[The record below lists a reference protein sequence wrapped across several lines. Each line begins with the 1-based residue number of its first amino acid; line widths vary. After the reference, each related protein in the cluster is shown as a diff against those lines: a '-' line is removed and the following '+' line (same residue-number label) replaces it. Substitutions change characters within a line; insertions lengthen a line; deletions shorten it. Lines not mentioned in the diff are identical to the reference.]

1 MGIGDW
7 FASGAKSA
15 GKVSNAVPP
24 QYLAKLKKLANSQPI
39 VPAGDLPPVGP
50 KAPDAPDDMIPM
62 TADSLKPAA
71 WNWQDANG
79 VWKKWQAMGDGTYEH
94 FLDMAESALHDQ
106 GISTPSKY
114 KPHTPVWKGWVQ
126 AQAEMKLP
134 SHWYDFDFE
143 LGVHPDVAKTLTPGE
158 KSILAAKGKAPEGFT
173 LQELGDPIEPPTP
186 PPTAYPQWMEGHLG
200 NPPIKRSAGEGI
212 REYVQRLRQMHDN
225 YQSKRGSVAS
235 SVRNLEK
242 EMADNLHGGGI
253 GQIMPDEWLKENDAG
268 GGFAARN
275 KNTRD
280 YIDYLAAH
288 GVDQR
293 TLDSIA
299 SGELDMSP
307 QARMARAEQHDL
319 DPKTIWHRWDHP
331 LKTEM
336 KGFTG
341 AALSQPEKRR
351 YKQGTLKFVN
361 LEPSKE
367 GLVYTSHSPEYAK
380 RGVQIPQDQVTLYP
394 LLGPKDGIAGLD
406 DLPPSAY
413 DTFRSKQS
421 EALLK
426 KYPDTQKENAG
437 IRRASQRVLHL
448 AEPLVDPQFVQ
459 GPLRNA
465 TRQELS
471 MVRPNDETLQKSQGT
486 IPFYANAEDRKTYTE
501 PLMASGAKG
510 TLVRD
515 ETGLSTAF
523 TPAGAGTLR
532 RADLAPLDTRFRMS
546 RNLLQ
551 SLLAPVAVGAG
562 AGALSQPSVLGGL
575 RETR

>member
-15 GKVSNAVPP
+15 GKVSAAVPP

-39 VPAGDLPPVGP
+39 VPAGDLPAVGP

-62 TADSLKPAA
+62 TADSLKVGPSSPS
-71 WNWQDANG
+71 
-79 VWKKWQAMGDGTYEH
+79 YE
-94 FLDMAESALHDQ
+94 
-106 GISTPSKY
+106 
-114 KPHTPVWKGWVQ
+114 
-126 AQAEMKLP
+126 
-134 SHWYDFDFE
+134 
-143 LGVHPDVAKTLTPGE
+143 LTPAQVAVINKAKKDGVLAGYLPPDELKQKAQELQEFYAVLGE
-158 KSILAAKGKAPEGFT
+158 SPAKDPEGFT
-173 LQELGDPIEPPTP
+173 LSEPEDPFEPPTP

-212 REYVQRLRQMHDN
+212 RAYVKRLRQMQDN

-275 KNTRD
+275 QNTRD

-421 EALLK
+421 EALRK

-471 MVRPNDETLQKSQGT
+471 MVRPNDETLQASQGT

-510 TLVRD
+510 TLARD

-575 RETR
+575 RENR

>member
-1 MGIGDW
+1 MGVLDQIKN
-7 FASGAKSA
+7 AAK
-15 GKVSNAVPP
+15 
-24 QYLAKLKKLANSQPI
+24 
-39 VPAGDLPPVGP
+39 
-50 KAPDAPDDMIPM
+50 KAHA
-62 TADSLKPAA
+62 
-71 WNWQDANG
+71 
-79 VWKKWQAMGDGTYEH
+79 AMG
-94 FLDMAESALHDQ
+94 M
-106 GISTPSKY
+106 
-114 KPHTPVWKGWVQ
+114 
-126 AQAEMKLP
+126 
-134 SHWYDFDFE
+134 
-143 LGVHPDVAKTLTPGE
+143 
-158 KSILAAKGKAPEGFT
+158 
-173 LQELGDPIEPPTP
+173 PPTP
-186 PPTAYPQWMEGHLG
+186 PGVLAKLAKQANEVKAAKALKAADAPDAMKMLDEWEWEWDV
-200 NPPIKRSAGEGI
+200 PPSPDAIPPSALLDETGQFALAPLDETPFGWDSVDLPESVNDFGGSYVSTQKKLKELAAQVAQRRPEESI
-212 REYVQRLRQMHDN
+212 REYVVRLREMMGDE
-225 YQSKRGSVAS
+225 SKRGSVAS
-235 SVRNLEK
+235 SVRNIEK
-242 EMADNLHGGGI
+242 EMADNLRGGVI

-275 KNTRD
+275 QNTRD

-319 DPKTIWHRWDHP
+319 DPKAIWHRWDHP

-380 RGVQIPQDQVTLYP
+380 DGVQIPQDQVTLYP
-394 LLGPKDGIAGLD
+394 LLGPNDGIAGLD

-426 KYPDTQKENAG
+426 KYPDTQGESAAVS
-437 IRRASQRVLHL
+437 RAWRMRMLHL

-465 TRQELS
+465 TIQELS
-471 MVRPNDETLQKSQGT
+471 MVRPGDETLQKSQGT
-486 IPFYANAEDRKTYTE
+486 IPSYSNAEDRKTYTE

-523 TPAGAGTLR
+523 TPTGARTLR

-562 AGALSQPSVLGGL
+562 AGALSQPSVFGGL
-575 RETR
+575 RENR